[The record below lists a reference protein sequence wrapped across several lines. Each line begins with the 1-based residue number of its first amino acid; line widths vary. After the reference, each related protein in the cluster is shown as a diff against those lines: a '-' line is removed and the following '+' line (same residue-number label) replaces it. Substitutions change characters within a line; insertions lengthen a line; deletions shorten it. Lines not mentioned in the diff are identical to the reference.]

1 MSNEKYAVAPF
12 LKNIINQLFSSE
24 LIGEKEKKELR
35 VLISET
41 ELDFGYSARKRDKV
55 WGIRTDAKVR
65 GAYKVRIENPV
76 TFLETTL
83 DKILKNADERNR
95 RVRLGN

>member
-35 VLISET
+35 VLVSET
-41 ELDFGYSARKRDKV
+41 ELDFGYSAGKRDKV

-65 GAYKVRIENPV
+65 GAYKVRIRRR
-76 TFLETTL
+76 
-83 DKILKNADERNR
+83 LKTGFTVLIARA
-95 RVRLGN
+95 